1 MTTRVR
7 RSSMPR
13 VPRVQDEEDNYWIE
27 NGFEDTDG
35 SLSANENDGLD
46 CRKRGPNHGTNVC
59 ADESGRIL
67 LTVEGNRFITILA
80 SCAVSANLKAHLEGY
95 YPTSSLVPVDT
106 KNFLWERF
114 QHEKLGKPLLLHNY
128 SNVYTIETKEK
139 ETS

>member
-1 MTTRVR
+1 
-7 RSSMPR
+7 MPR

-67 LTVEGNRFITILA
+67 LTVEGNR
-80 SCAVSANLKAHLEGY
+80 
-95 YPTSSLVPVDT
+95 
-106 KNFLWERF
+106 
-114 QHEKLGKPLLLHNY
+114 
-128 SNVYTIETKEK
+128 
-139 ETS
+139 